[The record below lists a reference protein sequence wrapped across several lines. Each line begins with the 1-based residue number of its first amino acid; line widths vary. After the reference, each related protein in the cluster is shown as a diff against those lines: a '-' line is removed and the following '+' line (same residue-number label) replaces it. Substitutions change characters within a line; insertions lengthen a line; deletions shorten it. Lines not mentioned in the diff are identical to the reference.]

1 MEGWRRV
8 FKKTPLG
15 HWQEVNIADIRQG
28 DVLTFWEP
36 NGDPVLYKGE
46 LLVKATSDTFLDV
59 EERDFKVE
67 IMTLKEWEEK
77 TT

>member
-8 FKKTPLG
+8 FKQKLSG
-15 HWQEVNIADIRQG
+15 GWKEINIADIQTG

-46 LLVKATSDTFLDV
+46 LIVKATSDTFLDV
-59 EERDFKVE
+59 EKKDFMVE
-67 IMTLKEWEEK
+67 IMTLKRQVN
-77 TT
+77 